1 LAEVSFGE
9 WLKRRRKA
17 QGLTQ
22 EALAQQINCSTSA
35 LRKIEAE
42 ERRPSEQIV
51 EQLADLFNISS
62 GERASF
68 LKYARGNWEAAPTG
82 VREDAP
88 WRVSYPPEYKDPLNP
103 RIHLATFLFTDIED
117 SSKLWESAP
126 EQMKLALQRHHAI
139 LQNVIASNGGNVF
152 QIVGDAFCA
161 AFPTAPSAISAA
173 VIAQRSLHEEQW
185 DLPFPIRVRMGIH
198 TGEAEP
204 MSADSSIGGYA
215 SNQTLNRVARI
226 LKAAHGGQILV
237 SLVTKE
243 LLRDSLPANTELR
256 DKGKHYLKNLM
267 RPEHLF
273 ELNVEGLPSDFP
285 PLNTLSTLPNNLPAQ
300 LTSFIGR
307 VRELAEVK
315 QLLTRTHLLT
325 VTGPGGTGKTRLSLQ
340 LAAELLDAQQF
351 TDGVWLVELAPL
363 ADPTLVTQ
371 TVASTL
377 GVREQPGRII
387 LDALLDYLRGK
398 SLLLILD
405 NCEHLIEACAQLANA
420 LLRAAPHLKILASS
434 REALDIAG
442 ETAYLLPSLPLPDLQ
457 GASLDALAQ
466 NDCVRLFVDRALA
479 AYPPF
484 RLKEKNAPA
493 IAEICLQLD
502 GIPLAIELAAA
513 RAKVFPPKQIAARLD
528 DRFRLLTGGSRAALP
543 RHQTLRALID
553 WSYDLLSE
561 AERTLLRRL
570 SIFAGGW
577 SFEAVQAV
585 CGEGIDTEG
594 LDLLMQLVN
603 KSLVAVEEEPDEGR
617 YHLLETIRQYALD
630 KLFESGEAQQVQD
643 RHLEFFLHFAEA
655 AEPKLRS
662 AEQLA
667 WLERVE
673 IEHDD
678 LRSALAWSL
687 EGDSSERAQRLTGA
701 LFYFWEL
708 RGYWSEG
715 QKWLDAALAL
725 SAQEP
730 RERVV
735 AGLNSILSRE
745 EMFQRAKALNGAA
758 RLRLAAFAELHTA
771 WTLAAESLDLWRA
784 LDDKWWTATTLETI
798 GVACI
803 FRGDHQ
809 TARSR
814 LEEGIALARQ
824 LEDQWPLAFCLTRL
838 GNALVRLDTNMA
850 RPLLEEAVVVSRA
863 VGDKAILSFALV
875 GLCGIYYFQGQA
887 VAAAALAE
895 EALTAA
901 RAVGRS
907 LYLYLSLLLVGGTAL
922 AQGDIAKARAYGLQ
936 LVALAQETGQ
946 VTPALFAILGFGG
959 LASSIRQPKRA
970 VHLLA
975 AFESLLH
982 RYGVNL
988 SAWGGPFEMAQ
999 KQFMQMAQ
1007 AQLDPVAF
1015 EAALQEGHALKLE
1028 QALALVA
1035 ENESEDSQLSGA
1047 GLGPRST

>member
-1 LAEVSFGE
+1 MAEVSFGE

-88 WRVSYPPEYKDPLNP
+88 WRVSYPPEYEDPLNP
-103 RIHLATFLFTDIED
+103 RIHLATFLFTDIEG

-139 LQNVIASNGGNVF
+139 LQEVIASNGGSVF

-161 AFPTAPSAISAA
+161 AFLSAPSAISAA

-198 TGEAEP
+198 TGEGEP

-243 LLRDSLPANTELR
+243 LLKDSLPANMELR
-256 DKGKHYLKNLM
+256 DMGKHYLKNLI

-285 PLNTLSTLPNNLPAQ
+285 PLNTLNTLPNNLPAQ

-307 VRELAEVK
+307 VLELAEVK
-315 QLLTRTHLLT
+315 QLLTRTPLLT
-325 VTGPGGTGKTRLSLQ
+325 VTGPGGTGKTRFSLQ
-340 LAAELLDAQQF
+340 LAAEVLDMKQF

-363 ADPTLVTQ
+363 ADPTLVAQ

-377 GVREQPGRII
+377 GLREQPGRTI
-387 LDALLDYLRGK
+387 LDTLVDYLRGK
-398 SLLLILD
+398 NLLLILD

-420 LLRAAPHLKILASS
+420 LLRAAPHLKILATS
-434 REALDIAG
+434 REALRITG
-442 ETAYLLPSLPLPDLQ
+442 ETAYHLPSLPLPDSQ
-457 GASLDALAQ
+457 AASLEALAQ

-513 RAKVFPPKQIAARLD
+513 HTKVFPPKQIAARLD
-528 DRFRLLTGGSRAALP
+528 DRFRLLTGGSRAELP

-561 AERTLLRRL
+561 AERALLWRL

-577 SFEAVQAV
+577 SFEAAQAV
-585 CGEGIDTEG
+585 CGKGIDTEV

-603 KSLVAVEEEPDEGR
+603 KSLVAVEEELEEGR
-617 YHLLETIRQYALD
+617 YHLLETIRQYARD
-630 KLFESGEAQQVQD
+630 KLFESGEAEQVRD
-643 RHLEFFLHFAEA
+643 RHLEYFLHYAEA

-673 IEHDD
+673 TEHDN

-687 EGDSSERAQRLTGA
+687 ESGSSERAQRLTGA
-701 LFYFWEL
+701 LYYFCEL
-708 RGYWSEG
+708 RGYWS
-715 QKWLDAALAL
+715 
-725 SAQEP
+725 
-730 RERVV
+730 
-735 AGLNSILSRE
+735 
-745 EMFQRAKALNGAA
+745 
-758 RLRLAAFAELHTA
+758 
-771 WTLAAESLDLWRA
+771 
-784 LDDKWWTATTLETI
+784 
-798 GVACI
+798 
-803 FRGDHQ
+803 
-809 TARSR
+809 
-814 LEEGIALARQ
+814 
-824 LEDQWPLAFCLTRL
+824 
-838 GNALVRLDTNMA
+838 
-850 RPLLEEAVVVSRA
+850 
-863 VGDKAILSFALV
+863 
-875 GLCGIYYFQGQA
+875 
-887 VAAAALAE
+887 
-895 EALTAA
+895 
-901 RAVGRS
+901 
-907 LYLYLSLLLVGGTAL
+907 
-922 AQGDIAKARAYGLQ
+922 
-936 LVALAQETGQ
+936 
-946 VTPALFAILGFGG
+946 
-959 LASSIRQPKRA
+959 
-970 VHLLA
+970 
-975 AFESLLH
+975 
-982 RYGVNL
+982 
-988 SAWGGPFEMAQ
+988 
-999 KQFMQMAQ
+999 
-1007 AQLDPVAF
+1007 
-1015 EAALQEGHALKLE
+1015 
-1028 QALALVA
+1028 
-1035 ENESEDSQLSGA
+1035 
-1047 GLGPRST
+1047 